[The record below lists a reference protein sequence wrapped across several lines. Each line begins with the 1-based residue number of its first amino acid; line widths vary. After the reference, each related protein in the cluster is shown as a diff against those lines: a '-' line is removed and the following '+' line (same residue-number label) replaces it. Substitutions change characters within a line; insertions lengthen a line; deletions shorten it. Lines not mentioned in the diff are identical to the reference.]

1 MFTSLVS
8 SQLHKQLLLNKRMKR
23 FFRYFQ
29 PYQKEAILGP
39 VFKLLEASFELLVP
53 LIIAFIVD
61 TIIPN
66 GNQGDLVAMLLLLVG
81 LACVGILVSLTAQ
94 YFSAK
99 AAVGVTKA
107 LTNDLY
113 QKVLSLPKSS
123 RDILSSSSLLTRLT
137 SDTLQIQTGINT
149 FLRLFLRA
157 PIVVFGSLM
166 MAFYISPSLSVYFL
180 GMIILLLIIVTG
192 ISIITSRMY
201 QSIRK
206 DVDSLVGQVG
216 ETVMG
221 WRVIR
226 AFGQKAREIKTFQ
239 GINQTYKKHQLQ
251 AGFWSSLL
259 SPLTFLVVNTT
270 LLILIWQGNGAVS
283 QNLLEQGMLVAL
295 INYLLQILVE
305 LVKMIMVVST
315 LNQTY
320 ISAQRIQEVFDQ
332 ESENVEADLPVVKSR
347 DKDLVFS
354 VHDLTFAYP
363 NSAEES
369 LSGIDFELRKG
380 QFMGIIG
387 GTGSGKSTLVD
398 LLQALYSLP
407 TSQLSVYI
415 DGKSPKNVKEWRQ
428 QIAVVPQQ
436 AQLFAGTVR
445 SNLSLGLASVSE
457 SDLWAALEIAQAK
470 SFIEDKG
477 GLDSPVEAFGKN
489 FSGGQRQRL
498 TIARAILQ
506 KAPILILDDATSA
519 LDYLTESRLLAS
531 IRRELPEQTLIMV
544 SQRTNSLRAADQI
557 LVLDQG
563 RQVGLG
569 RHEDLLRSS
578 AIYQEI
584 DQSQH
589 REEGS
594 HETI

>member
-1 MFTSLVS
+1 
-8 SQLHKQLLLNKRMKR
+8 MK
-23 FFRYFQ
+23 FLSRYFKD
-29 PYQKEAILGP
+29 YIKESILGP
-39 VFKLLEASFELLVP
+39 VFKLLEACFELLVP
-53 LIIAFIVD
+53 LIIAYIVD

-66 GNQGDLVAMLLLLVG
+66 GSQGNLVAMLFLLVG
-81 LACVGILVSLTAQ
+81 LACIGIIVSLIAQ
-94 YFSAK
+94 YYSAK
-99 AAVGVTKA
+99 AAVGVTKE

-157 PIVVFGSLM
+157 PIVVFGSLI
-166 MAFYISPSLSVYFL
+166 MAFYISPSLSAYFL
-180 GMIILLLIIVTG
+180 GMIILLIFIVTV
-192 ISIITSRMY
+192 ISVMTSRIY

-206 DVDSLVGQVG
+206 ELDGLVGQVR
-216 ETVMG
+216 ETVTG

-226 AFGQKAREIKTFQ
+226 AFGQREREIKAFQ
-239 GINQTYKKHQLQ
+239 GINQIYKKQQLQ

-259 SPLTFLVVNTT
+259 SPLTFLVVNGT
-270 LLILIWQGNGAVS
+270 LLILIWQGNIAIS
-283 QNLLEQGMLVAL
+283 HNLLEQGMLVAL

-332 ESENVEADLPVVKSR
+332 TSEEVESSLPIVVSE
-347 DKDLVFS
+347 DKEIIFS
-354 VHDLTFAYP
+354 VRHLSFSYP
-363 NSAEES
+363 KSAEES
-369 LSGIDFELRKG
+369 LSDIAFDLRKG

-398 LLQALYSLP
+398 LLQALYSVP
-407 TSQLSVYI
+407 TNQLSLFN
-415 DGKSPKNVKEWRQ
+415 DGKSPKNLKEWRQ

-436 AQLFAGTVR
+436 AQLFAGTIR
-445 SNLSLGLASVSE
+445 SNLSLGLEEISD
-457 SDLWAALEIAQAK
+457 SDLWSALEIAQAK

-519 LDYLTESRLLAS
+519 LDYLTESRLLVA
-531 IRRELPEQTLIMV
+531 IRQELPGQNLIMV
-544 SQRTNSLRAADQI
+544 SQRTNSLRTADQI
-557 LVLDQG
+557 LVLEQG

-584 DQSQH
+584 HQSQQQGG
-589 REEGS
+589 EDS
-594 HETI
+594 YETI

>member
-1 MFTSLVS
+1 
-8 SQLHKQLLLNKRMKR
+8 MK
-23 FFRYFQ
+23 FLSRYFKD
-29 PYQKEAILGP
+29 YIKESILGP
-39 VFKLLEASFELLVP
+39 VFKLLEACFELLVP
-53 LIIAFIVD
+53 LIIAYIVD

-66 GNQGDLVAMLLLLVG
+66 GSQGNLVAMLFLLVG
-81 LACVGILVSLTAQ
+81 IACIGIIVSLIAQ
-94 YFSAK
+94 YYSAK
-99 AAVGVTKA
+99 AAVGVTKE

-157 PIVVFGSLM
+157 PIVVFGSLI
-166 MAFYISPSLSVYFL
+166 MAFYISPSLSAYFL
-180 GMIILLLIIVTG
+180 GMIILLIFIVTV
-192 ISIITSRMY
+192 ISVMTSRIY
-201 QSIRK
+201 QSMRK
-206 DVDSLVGQVG
+206 ELDGLVGQVR
-216 ETVMG
+216 EIVTG

-226 AFGQKAREIKTFQ
+226 AFGQREREIKAFQ
-239 GINQTYKKHQLQ
+239 GINQIYKKQQLQ

-259 SPLTFLVVNTT
+259 SPLTFLVVNGT
-270 LLILIWQGNGAVS
+270 LLILIWQGNIAIS
-283 QNLLEQGMLVAL
+283 HNLLEQGMLVAL

-332 ESENVEADLPVVKSR
+332 TSEDVESSLPRVVSE
-347 DKDLVFS
+347 DKEIIFS
-354 VHDLTFAYP
+354 VRHLSFSYP
-363 NSAEES
+363 KSAEES
-369 LSGIDFELRKG
+369 LSDIAFDLRKG

-398 LLQALYSLP
+398 LLQALYSVP
-407 TSQLSVYI
+407 TNQLSLFI
-415 DGKSPKNVKEWRQ
+415 DGKSPKNLKEWRQ

-436 AQLFAGTVR
+436 AQLFAGTIR
-445 SNLSLGLASVSE
+445 SNLSLGLEEISD
-457 SDLWAALEIAQAK
+457 SDLWSALEIAQAK

-519 LDYLTESRLLAS
+519 LDYLTESRLLVA
-531 IRRELPEQTLIMV
+531 IRQELPGQNLIMV
-544 SQRTNSLRAADQI
+544 SQRTNSLRTADQI
-557 LVLDQG
+557 LVLEQG

-584 DQSQH
+584 HQSQQQG
-589 REEGS
+589 EEDS
-594 HETI
+594 YETS

>member
-1 MFTSLVS
+1 
-8 SQLHKQLLLNKRMKR
+8 MK
-23 FFRYFQ
+23 FLSRYFKD
-29 PYQKEAILGP
+29 YIKESILGP
-39 VFKLLEASFELLVP
+39 VFKLLEACFELLVP
-53 LIIAFIVD
+53 LIIAYIVD

-66 GNQGDLVAMLLLLVG
+66 GSQGNLVAMLFLLVG
-81 LACVGILVSLTAQ
+81 LACIGIIVSLIAQ
-94 YFSAK
+94 YYSAK
-99 AAVGVTKA
+99 AAVGVTKE

-157 PIVVFGSLM
+157 PIVVFGSLI
-166 MAFYISPSLSVYFL
+166 MAFYISPSLSAYFL
-180 GMIILLLIIVTG
+180 GMIILLIFIVTV
-192 ISIITSRMY
+192 ISVMTSRIY
-201 QSIRK
+201 QSMRK
-206 DVDSLVGQVG
+206 ELDGLVGQVR
-216 ETVMG
+216 ETVTG

-226 AFGQKAREIKTFQ
+226 AFGQREREIKAFQ
-239 GINQTYKKHQLQ
+239 GINQIYKKQQLQ

-259 SPLTFLVVNTT
+259 SPLTFLVVNST
-270 LLILIWQGNGAVS
+270 LLILIWQGNIAIS
-283 QNLLEQGMLVAL
+283 HNLLEQGMLVAL
-295 INYLLQILVE
+295 INYLLQILLE

-320 ISAQRIQEVFDQ
+320 ISAQRIQEVFEQ
-332 ESENVEADLPVVKSR
+332 ESEDVESSLPKVVSE
-347 DKDLVFS
+347 DKEIIFS
-354 VHDLTFAYP
+354 VRHLSFSYP
-363 NSAEES
+363 KSAEES
-369 LSGIDFELRKG
+369 LSDIAFDLRKG

-398 LLQALYSLP
+398 LLQALYSVP
-407 TSQLSVYI
+407 TNQLSLFI
-415 DGKSPKNVKEWRQ
+415 DGKSPKNLKEWRQ
-428 QIAVVPQQ
+428 QIAIVPQQ
-436 AQLFAGTVR
+436 AQLFAGTIR
-445 SNLSLGLASVSE
+445 SNLSLGLEEISD
-457 SDLWAALEIAQAK
+457 SDLWSALEIAQAK

-506 KAPILILDDATSA
+506 KAPILVLDDATSA
-519 LDYLTESRLLAS
+519 LDYLTESQLLAA

-544 SQRTNSLRAADQI
+544 SQRTNSLRTADLI

-584 DQSQH
+584 HQSQQQG
-589 REEGS
+589 EEDSYG
-594 HETI
+594 TI

>member
-1 MFTSLVS
+1 MKSL
-8 SQLHKQLLLNKRMKR
+8 
-23 FFRYFQ
+23 FRYFKS
-29 PYQKEAILGP
+29 YKKESILGP
-39 VFKLLEASFELLVP
+39 IFKLLEASFELLVP
-53 LIIAFIVD
+53 LIIAYIVD

-66 GNQGDLVAMLLLLVG
+66 GNRGDLVAMLLLLVG
-81 LACVGILVSLTAQ
+81 LALVGIIVSLTAQ

-99 AAVGVTKA
+99 AAVGVTKE

-123 RDILSSSSLLTRLT
+123 RDILSSSSLLNRLT

-157 PIVVFGSLM
+157 PIVVFGSLIM
-166 MAFYISPSLSVYFL
+166 SFYISPTLSVYFL
-180 GMIILLLIIVTG
+180 GMIVLLLVIVAG
-192 ISIITSRMY
+192 ISVMTSRIY
-201 QSIRK
+201 QTIRK
-206 DVDSLVGQVG
+206 ELDGLVGQVR
-216 ETVMG
+216 ETVTG

-226 AFGQKAREIKTFQ
+226 AFGQREREIKTFQ
-239 GINQTYKKHQLQ
+239 GINQRYKKQQLE

-259 SPLTFLVVNTT
+259 SPLTFLVVNGT
-270 LLILIWQGNGAVS
+270 LLILIWQGNIAIS
-283 QNLLEQGMLVAL
+283 HNLLEQGMLVAL

-320 ISAQRIQEVFDQ
+320 ISAQRIQEVFEQ
-332 ESENVEADLPVVKSR
+332 ESEDVQADLPVVNSR

-354 VHDLTFAYP
+354 IHDLTFAYP

-407 TSQLSVYI
+407 TNQLSIYI
-415 DGKSPKNVKEWRQ
+415 DGQSPKNLKEWRQ
-428 QIAVVPQQ
+428 QIAIVPQQ
-436 AQLFAGTVR
+436 AQLFAGTIR
-445 SNLSLGLASVSE
+445 SNLSLGLESVSDN
-457 SDLWAALEIAQAK
+457 DLWAALEIAQAK

-531 IRRELPEQTLIMV
+531 IRRELPEQTLILV
-544 SQRTNSLRAADQI
+544 SQRTNSLRVADQI

-594 HETI
+594 HEAI

>member
-1 MFTSLVS
+1 
-8 SQLHKQLLLNKRMKR
+8 MK
-23 FFRYFQ
+23 FLSRYFKD
-29 PYQKEAILGP
+29 YIKESILGP
-39 VFKLLEASFELLVP
+39 VFKLLEACFELLVP
-53 LIIAFIVD
+53 LIIAYIVD

-66 GNQGDLVAMLLLLVG
+66 GSQGNLVAMLFLLVG
-81 LACVGILVSLTAQ
+81 LACIGIIVSLIAQ
-94 YFSAK
+94 YYSAK
-99 AAVGVTKA
+99 AAVGVTKE

-157 PIVVFGSLM
+157 PIVVFGSLI
-166 MAFYISPSLSVYFL
+166 MAFYISPSLSAYFL
-180 GMIILLLIIVTG
+180 GMIILLIFIVTV
-192 ISIITSRMY
+192 ISVMTSRIY
-201 QSIRK
+201 QSMRK
-206 DVDSLVGQVG
+206 ELDGLVGQVR
-216 ETVMG
+216 ETVTG

-226 AFGQKAREIKTFQ
+226 AFGQREREIKAFQ
-239 GINQTYKKHQLQ
+239 GINQIYKKQQLQ

-259 SPLTFLVVNTT
+259 SPLTFLVVNGT
-270 LLILIWQGNGAVS
+270 LLILIWQGNIAIS
-283 QNLLEQGMLVAL
+283 HNLLEQGMLVAL

-320 ISAQRIQEVFDQ
+320 ISAQRIQEVLDQ
-332 ESENVEADLPVVKSR
+332 TSEDVESSLPKVVSE
-347 DKDLVFS
+347 DKEIIFS
-354 VHDLTFAYP
+354 VRHLSFSYP
-363 NSAEES
+363 KSAEES
-369 LSGIDFELRKG
+369 LSDIAFDLRKG

-398 LLQALYSLP
+398 LLQALYSVP
-407 TSQLSVYI
+407 TNQLSLFI
-415 DGKSPKNVKEWRQ
+415 DGKSPKNLKEWRQ
-428 QIAVVPQQ
+428 QIAIVPQQ
-436 AQLFAGTVR
+436 AQLFAGTIR
-445 SNLSLGLASVSE
+445 SNLSLGLEEISD
-457 SDLWAALEIAQAK
+457 SDLWSALEIAQAK

-506 KAPILILDDATSA
+506 KAPILVLDDATSA
-519 LDYLTESRLLAS
+519 LDYLTESRLLVA

-544 SQRTNSLRAADQI
+544 SQRTNSLRTADLI
-557 LVLDQG
+557 LVLEQG

-584 DQSQH
+584 HQSQQQG
-589 REEGS
+589 EEDS
-594 HETI
+594 YETI

>member
-1 MFTSLVS
+1 
-8 SQLHKQLLLNKRMKR
+8 MK
-23 FFRYFQ
+23 FLSRYFKD
-29 PYQKEAILGP
+29 YIKESILGP
-39 VFKLLEASFELLVP
+39 VFKLLEACFELLVP
-53 LIIAFIVD
+53 LIIAYIVD

-66 GNQGDLVAMLLLLVG
+66 GSQGNLVAMLFLLVG
-81 LACVGILVSLTAQ
+81 IACIGIIVSLIAQ
-94 YFSAK
+94 YYSAK
-99 AAVGVTKA
+99 AAVGVTKE

-157 PIVVFGSLM
+157 PIVVFGSLI
-166 MAFYISPSLSVYFL
+166 MAFYISPSLSAYFL
-180 GMIILLLIIVTG
+180 GMIILLIFIVTV
-192 ISIITSRMY
+192 ISVMTSRIY
-201 QSIRK
+201 QSMRK
-206 DVDSLVGQVG
+206 ELDGLVGQVR
-216 ETVMG
+216 ETVTG

-226 AFGQKAREIKTFQ
+226 AFGQREREIKAFQ
-239 GINQTYKKHQLQ
+239 GINQIYKKQQLQ

-259 SPLTFLVVNTT
+259 SPLTFLVVNGT
-270 LLILIWQGNGAVS
+270 LLILIWQGNIAIS
-283 QNLLEQGMLVAL
+283 HNLLEQGMLVAL

-332 ESENVEADLPVVKSR
+332 TSEDVESSLPKVVSE
-347 DKDLVFS
+347 DKEIIFS
-354 VHDLTFAYP
+354 VRHLSFSYP
-363 NSAEES
+363 KSAEES
-369 LSGIDFELRKG
+369 LSDIAFDLRKG

-398 LLQALYSLP
+398 LLQALYSVP
-407 TSQLSVYI
+407 TNQLSLFI
-415 DGKSPKNVKEWRQ
+415 DGKSPKNLKEWRQ

-436 AQLFAGTVR
+436 AQLFAGTIR
-445 SNLSLGLASVSE
+445 SNLSLGLEEISD
-457 SDLWAALEIAQAK
+457 SDLWSALEIAQAK

-498 TIARAILQ
+498 TIARAVLQ

-519 LDYLTESRLLAS
+519 LDYLTESRLLVA
-531 IRRELPEQTLIMV
+531 IRQELPGQNLIMV
-544 SQRTNSLRAADQI
+544 SQRTNSLRTADQI
-557 LVLDQG
+557 LVLEQG

-584 DQSQH
+584 HQSQQQG
-589 REEGS
+589 EEDS
-594 HETI
+594 YETI

>member
-1 MFTSLVS
+1 
-8 SQLHKQLLLNKRMKR
+8 MKS
-23 FFRYFQ
+23 FSRYFK
-29 PYQKEAILGP
+29 PYRREVILGP
-39 VFKLLEASFELLVP
+39 IFKLLEASFELIVP
-53 LIIAFIVD
+53 LIIASIVD

-66 GNQGDLVAMLLLLVG
+66 GSQGNLVAMLFLLVG
-81 LACVGILVSLTAQ
+81 LAFVGILVSLTAQ

-99 AAVGVTKA
+99 AAVGVTKE

-113 QKVLSLPKSS
+113 KKVLSLPKSS

-137 SDTLQIQTGINT
+137 SDALQIQTGINT

-157 PIVVFGSLM
+157 PIVVFGSLL
-166 MAFYISPSLSVYFL
+166 MAFYISPSLSAYFL
-180 GMIILLLIIVTG
+180 GMIILLLLIVTV
-192 ISIITSRMY
+192 ISNQTSRIY
-201 QSIRK
+201 QSMRK
-206 DVDSLVGQVG
+206 ELDSLVGQVR
-216 ETVMG
+216 ETVTG

-226 AFGQKAREIKTFQ
+226 AFGQRAREISAFQ
-239 GINQTYKKHQLQ
+239 GDNQIYKKQQLQ

-259 SPLTFLVVNTT
+259 SPLTFLVVNGT
-270 LLILIWQGNGAVS
+270 LLILIWQGNLAIS

-332 ESENVEADLPVVKSR
+332 ESEDVEADLPEVQFN
-347 DKDLVFS
+347 DKELVFS
-354 VHDLTFAYP
+354 VNNLSFAYP
-363 NSAEES
+363 RSAEQA
-369 LSGIDFELRKG
+369 LSNIDFELSKG

-407 TSQLSVYI
+407 PQQLSHSI
-415 DGKSPKNVKEWRQ
+415 DGKSPKNLKEWRQ
-428 QIAVVPQQ
+428 QIAIVPQV

-445 SNLSLGLASVSE
+445 SNLSLGLDTVADSN
-457 SDLWAALEIAQAK
+457 LWAALEIAQAK
-470 SFIEDKG
+470 SFVEEKG
-477 GLDSPVEAFGKN
+477 GLDSSVEAFGKN

-519 LDYLTESRLLAS
+519 LDYLTESRLLAA
-531 IRRELPEQTLIMV
+531 IRQEFPEQTLIMV
-544 SQRTNSLRAADQI
+544 SQRTNSLRRADQI

-563 RQVGLG
+563 HQVGLG

-578 AIYQEI
+578 AIYHEI

-589 REEGS
+589 REEDS
-594 HETI
+594 RESN

>member
-1 MFTSLVS
+1 
-8 SQLHKQLLLNKRMKR
+8 MK
-23 FFRYFQ
+23 FLSRYFKD
-29 PYQKEAILGP
+29 YIKESILGP
-39 VFKLLEASFELLVP
+39 VFKLLEACFELLVP
-53 LIIAFIVD
+53 LIIAYIVD

-66 GNQGDLVAMLLLLVG
+66 GSQGNLVAMLFLLVG
-81 LACVGILVSLTAQ
+81 LACIGIIVSLIAQ
-94 YFSAK
+94 YYSAK
-99 AAVGVTKA
+99 AAVGVTKE

-157 PIVVFGSLM
+157 PIVVFGSLI
-166 MAFYISPSLSVYFL
+166 MAFYISPSLSAYFL
-180 GMIILLLIIVTG
+180 GMIILLIFIVTV
-192 ISIITSRMY
+192 ISVMTSRIY

-206 DVDSLVGQVG
+206 ELDGLVGQVR
-216 ETVMG
+216 ETVTG

-226 AFGQKAREIKTFQ
+226 AFGQREREIKAFH
-239 GINQTYKKHQLQ
+239 GINQIYKKQQLQ

-259 SPLTFLVVNTT
+259 SPLTFLVVNGT
-270 LLILIWQGNGAVS
+270 LLILIWQGNIAIS

-332 ESENVEADLPVVKSR
+332 TSEDVESSLPIVVSE
-347 DKDLVFS
+347 DKEIIFS
-354 VHDLTFAYP
+354 VRHLSFSYP
-363 NSAEES
+363 KSAEES
-369 LSGIDFELRKG
+369 LSDIAFDLRKG

-398 LLQALYSLP
+398 LLQALYSVP
-407 TSQLSVYI
+407 TNQLSLFN
-415 DGKSPKNVKEWRQ
+415 DGKSPKNLKEWRQ
-428 QIAVVPQQ
+428 QIAIVPQQ
-436 AQLFAGTVR
+436 AQLFAGTIR
-445 SNLSLGLASVSE
+445 SNLSLGLEEISD
-457 SDLWAALEIAQAK
+457 SDLWSALEIAQAK

-519 LDYLTESRLLAS
+519 LDYLTESRLLVA
-531 IRRELPEQTLIMV
+531 IRQELPGQNLIMV
-544 SQRTNSLRAADQI
+544 SQRTNSLRTADQI
-557 LVLDQG
+557 LVLEQG

-584 DQSQH
+584 HQSQQQG
-589 REEGS
+589 EEDS
-594 HETI
+594 YETI

>member
-1 MFTSLVS
+1 
-8 SQLHKQLLLNKRMKR
+8 MK
-23 FFRYFQ
+23 FLSRYFKD
-29 PYQKEAILGP
+29 YIKESILGP
-39 VFKLLEASFELLVP
+39 VFKLLEACFELLVP
-53 LIIAFIVD
+53 LIIAYIVD

-66 GNQGDLVAMLLLLVG
+66 GSQGNLVAMLFLLVG
-81 LACVGILVSLTAQ
+81 LACIGIIVSLIAQ
-94 YFSAK
+94 YYSAK
-99 AAVGVTKA
+99 AAVGVTKE

-157 PIVVFGSLM
+157 PIVVFGSLI
-166 MAFYISPSLSVYFL
+166 MAFYISPSLSAYFL
-180 GMIILLLIIVTG
+180 GMIILLIFIVTV
-192 ISIITSRMY
+192 ISVMTSRIY
-201 QSIRK
+201 QSMRK
-206 DVDSLVGQVG
+206 ELDGLVGQVR
-216 ETVMG
+216 ETVTG

-226 AFGQKAREIKTFQ
+226 AFGQREREIKAFH
-239 GINQTYKKHQLQ
+239 GINQIYKKQQLQ

-259 SPLTFLVVNTT
+259 SPLTFLVVNGT
-270 LLILIWQGNGAVS
+270 LLILIWQGNIAIS
-283 QNLLEQGMLVAL
+283 HNLLEQGMLVAL

-332 ESENVEADLPVVKSR
+332 TSEDIESSLPK
-347 DKDLVFS
+347 VFS
-354 VHDLTFAYP
+354 EDKEIIFSVRHLSFSYP
-363 NSAEES
+363 KSAEES
-369 LSGIDFELRKG
+369 LSDIAFDLRKG

-398 LLQALYSLP
+398 LLQALYSVP
-407 TSQLSVYI
+407 TNQLSLFI
-415 DGKSPKNVKEWRQ
+415 DGKSPKNLKEWRQ

-436 AQLFAGTVR
+436 AQLFAGTIR
-445 SNLSLGLASVSE
+445 SNLSLGLEEISD
-457 SDLWAALEIAQAK
+457 SDLWSALEIAQAK

-519 LDYLTESRLLAS
+519 LDYLTESRLLVA
-531 IRRELPEQTLIMV
+531 IRQELPGQNLIMV
-544 SQRTNSLRAADQI
+544 SQRTNSLRTADQI
-557 LVLDQG
+557 LVLEQG

-569 RHEDLLRSS
+569 RHEVLLRSS

-584 DQSQH
+584 HQSQQQG
-589 REEGS
+589 EEDS
-594 HETI
+594 YETI

>member
-1 MFTSLVS
+1 
-8 SQLHKQLLLNKRMKR
+8 MK
-23 FFRYFQ
+23 FLSRYFKD
-29 PYQKEAILGP
+29 YIKESILGP
-39 VFKLLEASFELLVP
+39 VFKLLEACFELLVP
-53 LIIAFIVD
+53 LIIAYIVD

-66 GNQGDLVAMLLLLVG
+66 GSQGNLVAMLFLLVSI
-81 LACVGILVSLTAQ
+81 ACIGIIVSLIAQ
-94 YFSAK
+94 YYSAK
-99 AAVGVTKA
+99 AAVGVTKE

-157 PIVVFGSLM
+157 PIVVFGSLI
-166 MAFYISPSLSVYFL
+166 MAFYISSSLSAYFL
-180 GMIILLLIIVTG
+180 GMIILLIFIVTV
-192 ISIITSRMY
+192 ISVMTSRIY
-201 QSIRK
+201 QSMRK
-206 DVDSLVGQVG
+206 ELDGLVGQVR
-216 ETVMG
+216 ETVTG

-226 AFGQKAREIKTFQ
+226 AFGQREREIKAFQ
-239 GINQTYKKHQLQ
+239 GINQIYKKQQLQ

-259 SPLTFLVVNTT
+259 SPLTFLVVNGT
-270 LLILIWQGNGAVS
+270 LLILIWQGNIAIS
-283 QNLLEQGMLVAL
+283 HNLLEQGMLVAL

-332 ESENVEADLPVVKSR
+332 TSEDVESSLPKVVSE
-347 DKDLVFS
+347 DKEIIFS
-354 VHDLTFAYP
+354 VRHLSFSYP
-363 NSAEES
+363 KSAEES
-369 LSGIDFELRKG
+369 LSDITFDLRKG

-398 LLQALYSLP
+398 LLQALYSVP
-407 TSQLSVYI
+407 INQLSLFI
-415 DGKSPKNVKEWRQ
+415 DGKSPKNLKEWRQ
-428 QIAVVPQQ
+428 QIAIVPQQ
-436 AQLFAGTVR
+436 AQLFAGTIR
-445 SNLSLGLASVSE
+445 SNLSLGLEEISD
-457 SDLWAALEIAQAK
+457 SDLWSALEIAQAK

-519 LDYLTESRLLAS
+519 LDYLTESRLLAA
-531 IRRELPEQTLIMV
+531 IRQELPGQNLIMV
-544 SQRTNSLRAADQI
+544 SQRTNSLRTADQI
-557 LVLDQG
+557 LVLEQG

-584 DQSQH
+584 HQSQQQG
-589 REEGS
+589 EEDS
-594 HETI
+594 YETI

>member
-1 MFTSLVS
+1 
-8 SQLHKQLLLNKRMKR
+8 MK
-23 FFRYFQ
+23 FLSRYFKD
-29 PYQKEAILGP
+29 YIKESILGP
-39 VFKLLEASFELLVP
+39 VFKLLEACFELLVP
-53 LIIAFIVD
+53 LIIAYIVD

-66 GNQGDLVAMLLLLVG
+66 GSQGNLVAMLFLLVG
-81 LACVGILVSLTAQ
+81 LACIGIIVSLIAQ
-94 YFSAK
+94 YYSAK
-99 AAVGVTKA
+99 AAVGVTKE

-157 PIVVFGSLM
+157 PIVVFGSLI
-166 MAFYISPSLSVYFL
+166 MAFYINPSLSAYFL
-180 GMIILLLIIVTG
+180 GMIILLIFIVTV
-192 ISIITSRMY
+192 ISVMTSRIY
-201 QSIRK
+201 QSMRK
-206 DVDSLVGQVG
+206 ELDGLVGQVR
-216 ETVMG
+216 ETVTG

-226 AFGQKAREIKTFQ
+226 AFGQREREIKTFQ
-239 GINQTYKKHQLQ
+239 GINQRYKKQQLE

-259 SPLTFLVVNTT
+259 SPLTFLVVNGT
-270 LLILIWQGNGAVS
+270 LLILIWQGNIAIS
-283 QNLLEQGMLVAL
+283 HNLLEQGMLVAL

-320 ISAQRIQEVFDQ
+320 ISAQRIQEVFEQ
-332 ESENVEADLPVVKSR
+332 ESEDVQADLPVVNSR

-354 VHDLTFAYP
+354 IHDLTFAYP

-407 TSQLSVYI
+407 TNQLSIYI
-415 DGKSPKNVKEWRQ
+415 DGQSPKNLKEWRQ
-428 QIAVVPQQ
+428 QIAIVPQQ
-436 AQLFAGTVR
+436 AQLFAGTIR
-445 SNLSLGLASVSE
+445 SNLSLGLESVSDN
-457 SDLWAALEIAQAK
+457 DLWAALEIAQAK

-498 TIARAILQ
+498 TIARAVLQ

-519 LDYLTESRLLAS
+519 LDYLTESRLLVA
-531 IRRELPEQTLIMV
+531 IRQELPGQNLIMV
-544 SQRTNSLRAADQI
+544 SQRTNSLRTADQI
-557 LVLDQG
+557 LVLEQG

-569 RHEDLLRSS
+569 CHEDLLRSS
-578 AIYQEI
+578 TIYQEI
-584 DQSQH
+584 HQSQQQG
-589 REEGS
+589 EEDS
-594 HETI
+594 YETI

>member
-1 MFTSLVS
+1 
-8 SQLHKQLLLNKRMKR
+8 MK
-23 FFRYFQ
+23 FLSRYFKD
-29 PYQKEAILGP
+29 YIKESILGP
-39 VFKLLEASFELLVP
+39 VFKLLEACFELLVP
-53 LIIAFIVD
+53 LIIAYIVD

-66 GNQGDLVAMLLLLVG
+66 GSQGNLVAMLFLLVG
-81 LACVGILVSLTAQ
+81 LACIGIIVSLIAQ
-94 YFSAK
+94 YYSAK
-99 AAVGVTKA
+99 AAVGVTKE

-157 PIVVFGSLM
+157 PIVVFGSLI
-166 MAFYISPSLSVYFL
+166 MAFYISPSLSAYFL
-180 GMIILLLIIVTG
+180 GMIILLIFIVTV
-192 ISIITSRMY
+192 ISVMTSRIY
-201 QSIRK
+201 QSMRK
-206 DVDSLVGQVG
+206 ELDGLVGQVR
-216 ETVMG
+216 ETVTG

-226 AFGQKAREIKTFQ
+226 AFGQREREIKAFQ
-239 GINQTYKKHQLQ
+239 GINQIYKKQQLQ

-259 SPLTFLVVNTT
+259 SPLTFLVVNST
-270 LLILIWQGNGAVS
+270 LLILIWQGNIAIS
-283 QNLLEQGMLVAL
+283 HNLLEQGMLVAL

-320 ISAQRIQEVFDQ
+320 ISAQRIQEVFEQTSEDV
-332 ESENVEADLPVVKSR
+332 ESSLPKVVSE
-347 DKDLVFS
+347 DKEIIFS
-354 VHDLTFAYP
+354 VRHLSFSYP
-363 NSAEES
+363 KSAEES
-369 LSGIDFELRKG
+369 LSDIAFDLRKG

-398 LLQALYSLP
+398 LLQALYSVP
-407 TSQLSVYI
+407 TNQLSLFI
-415 DGKSPKNVKEWRQ
+415 DGKSPKNLKEWRQ
-428 QIAVVPQQ
+428 QIAIVPQQ
-436 AQLFAGTVR
+436 AQLFAGTIR
-445 SNLSLGLASVSE
+445 SNLSLGLEEISD
-457 SDLWAALEIAQAK
+457 SDLWSALEIAQAK

-506 KAPILILDDATSA
+506 KAPILVLDDATSA
-519 LDYLTESRLLAS
+519 LDYLTESRLLVA

-544 SQRTNSLRAADQI
+544 SQRTNSLRTADLI
-557 LVLDQG
+557 LVLEQG

-584 DQSQH
+584 HQSQQQG
-589 REEGS
+589 EEDS
-594 HETI
+594 YETI

>member
-1 MFTSLVS
+1 
-8 SQLHKQLLLNKRMKR
+8 MK
-23 FFRYFQ
+23 FLSRYFKD
-29 PYQKEAILGP
+29 YIKESILGP
-39 VFKLLEASFELLVP
+39 VFKLLEACFELLVP
-53 LIIAFIVD
+53 LIIAYIVD

-66 GNQGDLVAMLLLLVG
+66 GSQGNLVAMLFLLVG
-81 LACVGILVSLTAQ
+81 IACIGIIVSLIAQ
-94 YFSAK
+94 YYSAK
-99 AAVGVTKA
+99 AAVGVTKE

-157 PIVVFGSLM
+157 PIVVFGSLI
-166 MAFYISPSLSVYFL
+166 MAFYISPSLSAYFL
-180 GMIILLLIIVTG
+180 GMIILLIFIVTV
-192 ISIITSRMY
+192 ISVMTSRIY
-201 QSIRK
+201 QSMRK
-206 DVDSLVGQVG
+206 ELDGLVGQVR
-216 ETVMG
+216 ETVTG

-226 AFGQKAREIKTFQ
+226 AFGQREREIKAFQ
-239 GINQTYKKHQLQ
+239 GINQIYKKQQLQ

-259 SPLTFLVVNTT
+259 SPLTFLVVNGT
-270 LLILIWQGNGAVS
+270 LLILIWQGNIAIS
-283 QNLLEQGMLVAL
+283 HNLLEQGMLVAL

-332 ESENVEADLPVVKSR
+332 TSEEVESSLPIVVSE
-347 DKDLVFS
+347 DKEIIFS
-354 VHDLTFAYP
+354 VRHLSFSYP
-363 NSAEES
+363 KSAEES
-369 LSGIDFELRKG
+369 LSDITFDLRKG

-398 LLQALYSLP
+398 LLQALYSVP
-407 TSQLSVYI
+407 TNQLSLFI
-415 DGKSPKNVKEWRQ
+415 DGKSPKNLKEWRQ
-428 QIAVVPQQ
+428 QIAIVPQQ
-436 AQLFAGTVR
+436 TQLFAGTIR
-445 SNLSLGLASVSE
+445 SNLSLGLEEISD
-457 SDLWAALEIAQAK
+457 SDLWSALEIAQAK

-519 LDYLTESRLLAS
+519 LDYLTESRLLVA
-531 IRRELPEQTLIMV
+531 IRQELPGQNLIMV
-544 SQRTNSLRAADQI
+544 SQRTNSLRTADQI
-557 LVLDQG
+557 LVLEQG

-584 DQSQH
+584 HQSQQQG
-589 REEGS
+589 EEDS
-594 HETI
+594 YETI

>member
-1 MFTSLVS
+1 
-8 SQLHKQLLLNKRMKR
+8 MK
-23 FFRYFQ
+23 FLSRYFKD
-29 PYQKEAILGP
+29 YIKESILGP
-39 VFKLLEASFELLVP
+39 VFKLLEACFELLVP
-53 LIIAFIVD
+53 LIIAYIVD

-66 GNQGDLVAMLLLLVG
+66 GSQGNLVAMLFLLVG
-81 LACVGILVSLTAQ
+81 IACIGIIVSLIAQ
-94 YFSAK
+94 YYSAK
-99 AAVGVTKA
+99 AAVGVTKE

-123 RDILSSSSLLTRLT
+123 RDILSSPSLLTRLT

-157 PIVVFGSLM
+157 PIVVFGSLI
-166 MAFYISPSLSVYFL
+166 MAFYISPSLSAYFL
-180 GMIILLLIIVTG
+180 GMIILLIFIVTV
-192 ISIITSRMY
+192 ISVMTSRIY
-201 QSIRK
+201 QSMRK
-206 DVDSLVGQVG
+206 ELDGLVGQVR
-216 ETVMG
+216 ETVTG

-226 AFGQKAREIKTFQ
+226 AFGQREREIKAFQ
-239 GINQTYKKHQLQ
+239 GINQIYKKQQLQ

-259 SPLTFLVVNTT
+259 SPLTFLVVNGT
-270 LLILIWQGNGAVS
+270 LLILIWQGNIAIS
-283 QNLLEQGMLVAL
+283 HNLLEQGMLVAL

-332 ESENVEADLPVVKSR
+332 TSEDVESSLPIVVSE
-347 DKDLVFS
+347 DKEIIFS
-354 VHDLTFAYP
+354 VRHLSFSYP
-363 NSAEES
+363 KSAEES
-369 LSGIDFELRKG
+369 LSDITFDLRKG

-398 LLQALYSLP
+398 LLQALYSVP
-407 TSQLSVYI
+407 TNQLSLFI
-415 DGKSPKNVKEWRQ
+415 DGKSPKNLKEWRQ
-428 QIAVVPQQ
+428 RIAVVPQQ
-436 AQLFAGTVR
+436 AQLFAGTIR
-445 SNLSLGLASVSE
+445 SNLSLGLEEISD
-457 SDLWAALEIAQAK
+457 SDLWSALEIAQAK

-519 LDYLTESRLLAS
+519 LDYLTESRLLVA
-531 IRRELPEQTLIMV
+531 IRQELPGQNLIMV
-544 SQRTNSLRAADQI
+544 SQRTNSLRTADQI
-557 LVLDQG
+557 LVLEQG

-584 DQSQH
+584 HQSQQQG
-589 REEGS
+589 EEDS
-594 HETI
+594 YETS

>member
-1 MFTSLVS
+1 
-8 SQLHKQLLLNKRMKR
+8 MK
-23 FFRYFQ
+23 FLSRYFKD
-29 PYQKEAILGP
+29 YIKESILGP
-39 VFKLLEASFELLVP
+39 VFKLLEACFELLVP
-53 LIIAFIVD
+53 LIIAYIVD

-66 GNQGDLVAMLLLLVG
+66 GSQGNLVAMLFLLVG
-81 LACVGILVSLTAQ
+81 LACIGIIVSLIAQ
-94 YFSAK
+94 YYSAK
-99 AAVGVTKA
+99 AAVGVTKE

-157 PIVVFGSLM
+157 PIVVFGSLI
-166 MAFYISPSLSVYFL
+166 MAFYISPSLSAYFL
-180 GMIILLLIIVTG
+180 GMIILLIFIVTV
-192 ISIITSRMY
+192 ISVMTSRIY

-206 DVDSLVGQVG
+206 ELDGLVGQVR
-216 ETVMG
+216 ETVTG

-226 AFGQKAREIKTFQ
+226 AFGQREREIKAFQ
-239 GINQTYKKHQLQ
+239 SINQIYKKQQLQ

-259 SPLTFLVVNTT
+259 SPLTFLVVNGT
-270 LLILIWQGNGAVS
+270 LLILIWRGNIAIS
-283 QNLLEQGMLVAL
+283 HNLLEQGMLVAL

-332 ESENVEADLPVVKSR
+332 TSEDVESSLPKVVSE
-347 DKDLVFS
+347 DKEIIFS
-354 VHDLTFAYP
+354 VRHLSFSYP
-363 NSAEES
+363 KSAEES
-369 LSGIDFELRKG
+369 LSDITFDLRKG

-398 LLQALYSLP
+398 LLQALYSVP
-407 TSQLSVYI
+407 TSQLSLFI
-415 DGKSPKNVKEWRQ
+415 DGKSPKNLKEWRQ
-428 QIAVVPQQ
+428 RIAIVPQQ
-436 AQLFAGTVR
+436 AQLFAGTIR
-445 SNLSLGLASVSE
+445 SNLSLGLEEISD
-457 SDLWAALEIAQAK
+457 SDLWSALEIAQAK

-519 LDYLTESRLLAS
+519 LDYLTESRLLVA
-531 IRRELPEQTLIMV
+531 IRQELPGQNLITV
-544 SQRTNSLRAADQI
+544 SQRTNSLRTADQI
-557 LVLDQG
+557 LVLEQG

-584 DQSQH
+584 HQSQQQG
-589 REEGS
+589 EEDS
-594 HETI
+594 YETI

>member
-1 MFTSLVS
+1 MKSL
-8 SQLHKQLLLNKRMKR
+8 
-23 FFRYFQ
+23 FRYFKS
-29 PYQKEAILGP
+29 YKKESILGP
-39 VFKLLEASFELLVP
+39 IFKLLEASFELLVP
-53 LIIAFIVD
+53 LIIAYIVD

-66 GNQGDLVAMLLLLVG
+66 SNRGDLVAMLLLLVG
-81 LACVGILVSLTAQ
+81 LALVGIIVSLTAQ

-99 AAVGVTKA
+99 AAVGVTKE

-123 RDILSSSSLLTRLT
+123 RDILSSSSLLNRLT

-157 PIVVFGSLM
+157 PIVVFGSLIM
-166 MAFYISPSLSVYFL
+166 SFYISPTLSVYFL
-180 GMIILLLIIVTG
+180 GMIVLLLVIVAG
-192 ISIITSRMY
+192 ISVMTSRIY
-201 QSIRK
+201 QTIRK
-206 DVDSLVGQVG
+206 ELDGLVGQVR
-216 ETVMG
+216 ETVTG

-226 AFGQKAREIKTFQ
+226 AFGQREREIKTFQ
-239 GINQTYKKHQLQ
+239 GINQRYKKQQLE

-259 SPLTFLVVNTT
+259 SPLTFLVVNGT
-270 LLILIWQGNGAVS
+270 LLILIWQGNIAIS
-283 QNLLEQGMLVAL
+283 HNLLEQGMLVAL

-320 ISAQRIQEVFDQ
+320 ISAQRIQEVFEQ
-332 ESENVEADLPVVKSR
+332 ESEDVQADLPVVNSR

-354 VHDLTFAYP
+354 IHDLTFAYP

-407 TSQLSVYI
+407 TNQLSIYI
-415 DGKSPKNVKEWRQ
+415 DGQSPKNLNEWRQ
-428 QIAVVPQQ
+428 QIAIVPQQ
-436 AQLFAGTVR
+436 AQLFAGTIR
-445 SNLSLGLASVSE
+445 SNLSLGLESVSDN
-457 SDLWAALEIAQAK
+457 DLWAALEIAQAK

-531 IRRELPEQTLIMV
+531 IRRELPEQTLILV
-544 SQRTNSLRAADQI
+544 SQRTNSLRVADQI

-594 HETI
+594 HEAI

>member
-1 MFTSLVS
+1 
-8 SQLHKQLLLNKRMKR
+8 MK
-23 FFRYFQ
+23 FLSRYFKD
-29 PYQKEAILGP
+29 YIKESILGP
-39 VFKLLEASFELLVP
+39 VFKLLEACFELLVP
-53 LIIAFIVD
+53 LIIAYIVD

-66 GNQGDLVAMLLLLVG
+66 GSQGNLVAMLFLLVG
-81 LACVGILVSLTAQ
+81 IACIGIIVSLIAQ
-94 YFSAK
+94 YYSAK
-99 AAVGVTKA
+99 AAVGVTKE

-157 PIVVFGSLM
+157 PIVVFGSLI
-166 MAFYISPSLSVYFL
+166 MAFYISPSLSAYFL
-180 GMIILLLIIVTG
+180 GMIILLIFIVTV
-192 ISIITSRMY
+192 ISVMTSRIY
-201 QSIRK
+201 QSMRK
-206 DVDSLVGQVG
+206 ELDGLVGQVR
-216 ETVMG
+216 ETVTG

-226 AFGQKAREIKTFQ
+226 AFGQREREIEAFQ
-239 GINQTYKKHQLQ
+239 GINQIYKKQQLQ

-259 SPLTFLVVNTT
+259 SPLTFLVVNGT
-270 LLILIWQGNGAVS
+270 LLILIWQGNIAIS
-283 QNLLEQGMLVAL
+283 HNLLEQGMLVAL

-332 ESENVEADLPVVKSR
+332 TSEDVESSLPKVVSE
-347 DKDLVFS
+347 DKEIIFS
-354 VHDLTFAYP
+354 VRHLSFSYP
-363 NSAEES
+363 KSAEES
-369 LSGIDFELRKG
+369 LSDIAFDLRKR

-398 LLQALYSLP
+398 LLQALYSVP
-407 TSQLSVYI
+407 TNQLSLFI
-415 DGKSPKNVKEWRQ
+415 DGKSPKNLKEWRQ
-428 QIAVVPQQ
+428 RIAIVPQQ
-436 AQLFAGTVR
+436 AQLFAGTIR
-445 SNLSLGLASVSE
+445 SNLSLGLEEISD
-457 SDLWAALEIAQAK
+457 SDLWSALEIAQAK

-519 LDYLTESRLLAS
+519 LDYLTESRLLAA
-531 IRRELPEQTLIMV
+531 IRQELPGQNLIMV
-544 SQRTNSLRAADQI
+544 SQRTNSLRTADQI
-557 LVLDQG
+557 LVLEQG

-584 DQSQH
+584 HQSQQQG
-589 REEGS
+589 EEDS
-594 HETI
+594 YETI

>member
-1 MFTSLVS
+1 
-8 SQLHKQLLLNKRMKR
+8 MKS
-23 FFRYFQ
+23 FKRYFK
-29 PYQKEAILGP
+29 PYRKEAILGP
-39 VFKLLEASFELLVP
+39 IFKLLEASFELTVP
-53 LIIAFIVD
+53 LIIASIVD

-66 GNQGDLVAMLLLLVG
+66 GSQGNLVAMLFLLVG
-81 LACVGILVSLTAQ
+81 LAFVGILVSLTAQ

-99 AAVGVTKA
+99 AAVGVTKE

-113 QKVLSLPKSS
+113 QKVLTLPKSS

-137 SDTLQIQTGINT
+137 SDALQIQTGINT

-157 PIVVFGSLM
+157 PIVVFGSLIM
-166 MAFYISPSLSVYFL
+166 SFYISPTLSVYFL
-180 GMIILLLIIVTG
+180 GMIVLLLVIVAG
-192 ISIITSRMY
+192 ISVMTSRIY
-201 QSIRK
+201 QTIRK
-206 DVDSLVGQVG
+206 ELDGLVGQVR
-216 ETVMG
+216 ETVTG

-226 AFGQKAREIKTFQ
+226 AFGQREREIKTFQ
-239 GINQTYKKHQLQ
+239 GINQRYKKQQLE

-259 SPLTFLVVNTT
+259 SPLTFLVVNGT
-270 LLILIWQGNGAVS
+270 LLILIWQGNIAIS
-283 QNLLEQGMLVAL
+283 HNLLEQGMLVAL

-320 ISAQRIQEVFDQ
+320 ISAQRIQEVFEQ
-332 ESENVEADLPVVKSR
+332 ESEDVQADLPVVNSR

-354 VHDLTFAYP
+354 IHDLTFAYP

-407 TSQLSVYI
+407 TNQLSIYI
-415 DGKSPKNVKEWRQ
+415 DGQSPKNLNEWRQ
-428 QIAVVPQQ
+428 QIAIVPQQ
-436 AQLFAGTVR
+436 AQLFAGTIR
-445 SNLSLGLASVSE
+445 SNLSLGLESVSDN
-457 SDLWAALEIAQAK
+457 DLWAALEIAQAK

-531 IRRELPEQTLIMV
+531 IRRELPEQTLILV
-544 SQRTNSLRAADQI
+544 SQRTNSLRVADQI

-594 HETI
+594 HEAI

>member
-1 MFTSLVS
+1 
-8 SQLHKQLLLNKRMKR
+8 MKL
-23 FFRYFQ
+23 FFQYFK
-29 PYQKEAILGP
+29 PYKNESILGP

-53 LIIAFIVD
+53 LIIAYIVD
-61 TIIPN
+61 TVIPN
-66 GNQGDLVAMLLLLVG
+66 GNRGDLVAMLLLLVG
-81 LACVGILVSLTAQ
+81 LACIGIIVSITAQ

-123 RDILSSSSLLTRLT
+123 RDILSSASLLTRLT
-137 SDTLQIQTGINT
+137 SDTLQVQTGINT

-157 PIVVFGSLM
+157 PIVVFGSLI
-166 MAFYISPSLSVYFL
+166 MAFYISPSLSIYFL
-180 GMIILLLIIVTG
+180 GMILLLLVIVTG
-192 ISIITSRMY
+192 ISVLTSRIY

-206 DVDSLVGQVG
+206 ELDCLVGQVR
-216 ETVMG
+216 ETITG

-226 AFGQKAREIKTFQ
+226 AFGQREREIKTFQ
-239 GINQTYKKHQLQ
+239 GINQRYKKQQLQ

-259 SPLTFLVVNTT
+259 SPLTFLVVNGT
-270 LLILIWQGNGAVS
+270 LILLIWQGDSAISDNR
-283 QNLLEQGMLVAL
+283 LEQGMLVAL

-305 LVKMIMVVST
+305 LVKLIMVVTT

-320 ISAQRIQEVFDQ
+320 ISAQRIQEVFEQ
-332 ESENVEADLPVVKSR
+332 KSEDVDANLPVVYSR
-347 DKDLVFS
+347 DKELIFS
-354 VHDLTFAYP
+354 VNHLSFSYP
-363 NSAEES
+363 KSAEES
-369 LSGIDFELRKG
+369 LIDIDFELCKR
-380 QFMGIIG
+380 QFMGLIG

-398 LLQALYSLP
+398 LLQALYSIP
-407 TSQLSVYI
+407 TSQLSFFI
-415 DGKSPKNVKEWRQ
+415 EGKSPRNLKEWRQ
-428 QIAVVPQQ
+428 QLAIVPQQ

-445 SNLSLGLASVSE
+445 SNLSLGLESVLDSE
-457 SDLWAALEIAQAK
+457 LWAALEIAQAK

-506 KAPILILDDATSA
+506 KAPILVLDDATSA
-519 LDYLTESRLLAS
+519 LDYLTESRLLSA
-531 IRRELPEQTLIMV
+531 IRRAFPEQTLIMV
-544 SQRTNSLRAADQI
+544 SQRTNSLRTADQI

-589 REEGS
+589 REEDS

>member
-1 MFTSLVS
+1 
-8 SQLHKQLLLNKRMKR
+8 MK
-23 FFRYFQ
+23 FLSRYFKD
-29 PYQKEAILGP
+29 YIKESILGP
-39 VFKLLEASFELLVP
+39 VFKLLEACFELLVP
-53 LIIAFIVD
+53 LIIAYIVD

-66 GNQGDLVAMLLLLVG
+66 GSQGNLVAMLFLLVG
-81 LACVGILVSLTAQ
+81 IACIGIIVSLIAQ
-94 YFSAK
+94 YYSAK
-99 AAVGVTKA
+99 AAVGVTKE

-157 PIVVFGSLM
+157 PIVVFGSLI
-166 MAFYISPSLSVYFL
+166 MAFYISPSLSAYFL
-180 GMIILLLIIVTG
+180 GMIILLIFIVTV
-192 ISIITSRMY
+192 ISVMTSRIY

-206 DVDSLVGQVG
+206 ELDGLVGQVR
-216 ETVMG
+216 ETVTG

-226 AFGQKAREIKTFQ
+226 AFGQREREIKAFQ
-239 GINQTYKKHQLQ
+239 GINQIYKKQQLQ

-259 SPLTFLVVNTT
+259 SPLTFLVVNGT
-270 LLILIWQGNGAVS
+270 LLILIWQGNIAIS
-283 QNLLEQGMLVAL
+283 HNLLEQGMLVAL

-332 ESENVEADLPVVKSR
+332 TSEDVESSLPIVVSE
-347 DKDLVFS
+347 DKEIIFS
-354 VHDLTFAYP
+354 VRHLSFSYP
-363 NSAEES
+363 KSAEES
-369 LSGIDFELRKG
+369 LSDIAFDLRKG

-398 LLQALYSLP
+398 LLQALYSVP
-407 TSQLSVYI
+407 TSQLPLFI
-415 DGKSPKNVKEWRQ
+415 DGKSPKNLKEWRQ
-428 QIAVVPQQ
+428 QIAIVPQQ
-436 AQLFAGTVR
+436 AQLFAGTIR
-445 SNLSLGLASVSE
+445 SNLSLGLEEISD
-457 SDLWAALEIAQAK
+457 SDLWSALEIAQAK

-519 LDYLTESRLLAS
+519 LDYLTESRLLVA
-531 IRRELPEQTLIMV
+531 IRQELPGQNLIMV
-544 SQRTNSLRAADQI
+544 SQRTNSLRTADQI
-557 LVLDQG
+557 LVLEQG

-584 DQSQH
+584 HQSQQQG
-589 REEGS
+589 EEDS
-594 HETI
+594 YETS

>member
-1 MFTSLVS
+1 
-8 SQLHKQLLLNKRMKR
+8 MK
-23 FFRYFQ
+23 FLSRYFKD
-29 PYQKEAILGP
+29 YIKESILGP
-39 VFKLLEASFELLVP
+39 IFKLLEACFELLVP
-53 LIIAFIVD
+53 LIIAYIVD

-66 GNQGDLVAMLLLLVG
+66 GSQGNLVAMLFLLVG
-81 LACVGILVSLTAQ
+81 LACIGIIVSLIAQ
-94 YFSAK
+94 YYSAK
-99 AAVGVTKA
+99 AAVGVTKE

-113 QKVLSLPKSS
+113 QKVLSLPRSS

-157 PIVVFGSLM
+157 PIVVFGSLI
-166 MAFYISPSLSVYFL
+166 MAFYISPSLSAYFL
-180 GMIILLLIIVTG
+180 GMIILLIFIVTV
-192 ISIITSRMY
+192 ISVMTSRIY
-201 QSIRK
+201 QSMRK
-206 DVDSLVGQVG
+206 ELDGLVGQVR
-216 ETVMG
+216 ETVTG

-226 AFGQKAREIKTFQ
+226 AFGQREREIKAFQ
-239 GINQTYKKHQLQ
+239 GINQIYKKQQLQ

-259 SPLTFLVVNTT
+259 SPLTFLVVNGT
-270 LLILIWQGNGAVS
+270 LLILIWQGNIAIS
-283 QNLLEQGMLVAL
+283 HNLLEQGMLVAL

-332 ESENVEADLPVVKSR
+332 TSEDVESSLPKVVSE
-347 DKDLVFS
+347 DKEIIFS
-354 VHDLTFAYP
+354 VRHLSFSYP
-363 NSAEES
+363 KSAEES
-369 LSGIDFELRKG
+369 LSDIAFDLRKG

-398 LLQALYSLP
+398 LLQALYSVP
-407 TSQLSVYI
+407 TNQLSLFI
-415 DGKSPKNVKEWRQ
+415 DGKSPKNLKEWRQ
-428 QIAVVPQQ
+428 RIAIVPQQ
-436 AQLFAGTVR
+436 AQLFTGTVR
-445 SNLSLGLASVSE
+445 SNLSLGLESVSD
-457 SDLWAALEIAQAK
+457 SDLWAALAIAQAK

-519 LDYLTESRLLAS
+519 LDYLTESRLLAA
-531 IRRELPEQTLIMV
+531 ICRELPEQTLIMV
-544 SQRTNSLRAADQI
+544 SQRTNSLRTADQI
-557 LVLDQG
+557 LVLEQG

-584 DQSQH
+584 HQSQQQG
-589 REEGS
+589 EEDS
-594 HETI
+594 YETI

>member
-1 MFTSLVS
+1 
-8 SQLHKQLLLNKRMKR
+8 MK
-23 FFRYFQ
+23 FLSRYFKD
-29 PYQKEAILGP
+29 YIKESILGP
-39 VFKLLEASFELLVP
+39 VFKLLEACFELLVP
-53 LIIAFIVD
+53 LIIAYIVD

-66 GNQGDLVAMLLLLVG
+66 GSQGNLVAMLFLLVG
-81 LACVGILVSLTAQ
+81 LACIGIIVSLIAQ
-94 YFSAK
+94 YYSAK
-99 AAVGVTKA
+99 AAVGVTKE

-157 PIVVFGSLM
+157 PIVVFGSLI
-166 MAFYISPSLSVYFL
+166 MAFYISPSLSAYFL
-180 GMIILLLIIVTG
+180 GMIILLIFIVTV
-192 ISIITSRMY
+192 ISVMTSRIY
-201 QSIRK
+201 QSMRK
-206 DVDSLVGQVG
+206 ELDGLVGQVR
-216 ETVMG
+216 ETVTG

-226 AFGQKAREIKTFQ
+226 AFGQREREIKAFH
-239 GINQTYKKHQLQ
+239 GINQIYKKQQLQ

-259 SPLTFLVVNTT
+259 SPLTFLVVNGT
-270 LLILIWQGNGAVS
+270 LLILIWQGNIAIS
-283 QNLLEQGMLVAL
+283 HNLLEQGMLVAL

-332 ESENVEADLPVVKSR
+332 TSEDIESSLPKVVSE
-347 DKDLVFS
+347 DKEIIFS
-354 VHDLTFAYP
+354 VRHLSFSYP
-363 NSAEES
+363 KSAEES
-369 LSGIDFELRKG
+369 LSDIAFDLRKG

-398 LLQALYSLP
+398 LLQALYSVP
-407 TSQLSVYI
+407 TNQLSLFI
-415 DGKSPKNVKEWRQ
+415 DGKSPKNLKEWRQ

-436 AQLFAGTVR
+436 AQLFAGTIR
-445 SNLSLGLASVSE
+445 SNLSLGLEEISD
-457 SDLWAALEIAQAK
+457 SDLWSALEIAQAK

-519 LDYLTESRLLAS
+519 LDYLTESRLLVA
-531 IRRELPEQTLIMV
+531 IRQELPGQNLIMV
-544 SQRTNSLRAADQI
+544 SQRTNSLRTADQI
-557 LVLDQG
+557 LVLEQG

-584 DQSQH
+584 HQSQQQG
-589 REEGS
+589 EEDS
-594 HETI
+594 YETI

>member
-1 MFTSLVS
+1 
-8 SQLHKQLLLNKRMKR
+8 MK
-23 FFRYFQ
+23 FLSRYFKD
-29 PYQKEAILGP
+29 YIKESILGP
-39 VFKLLEASFELLVP
+39 VFKLLEACFELLVP
-53 LIIAFIVD
+53 LIIAYIVD

-66 GNQGDLVAMLLLLVG
+66 GSQGNLVAMLFLLVG
-81 LACVGILVSLTAQ
+81 LACIGIIVSLIAQ
-94 YFSAK
+94 YYSAK
-99 AAVGVTKA
+99 AAVGVTKE

-157 PIVVFGSLM
+157 PIVVFGSLI
-166 MAFYISPSLSVYFL
+166 MAFYINPSLSAYFL
-180 GMIILLLIIVTG
+180 GMIILLIFIVTV
-192 ISIITSRMY
+192 ISVMTSRIY
-201 QSIRK
+201 QSMRK
-206 DVDSLVGQVG
+206 ELDGLVGQVR
-216 ETVMG
+216 ETVTG

-226 AFGQKAREIKTFQ
+226 AFGQREREIKAFQ
-239 GINQTYKKHQLQ
+239 GINQIYKKQQLQ

-259 SPLTFLVVNTT
+259 SPLTFLVVNGT
-270 LLILIWQGNGAVS
+270 LLILIWQGNIAIS
-283 QNLLEQGMLVAL
+283 HNLLEQGMLVAL

-332 ESENVEADLPVVKSR
+332 TSEDVESSLPRVVSE
-347 DKDLVFS
+347 DKEIIFS
-354 VHDLTFAYP
+354 VRHLSFSYP
-363 NSAEES
+363 KSAEES
-369 LSGIDFELRKG
+369 LSDIAFDLRKG

-398 LLQALYSLP
+398 LLQALYSVP
-407 TSQLSVYI
+407 TNQLSLFN
-415 DGKSPKNVKEWRQ
+415 DGKSPKNLKEWRQ

-436 AQLFAGTVR
+436 AQLFAGTIR
-445 SNLSLGLASVSE
+445 SNLSLGLEEISD
-457 SDLWAALEIAQAK
+457 SDLWSALEIAQAK

-519 LDYLTESRLLAS
+519 LDYLTESRLLVA
-531 IRRELPEQTLIMV
+531 IRQELPGQNLIMV
-544 SQRTNSLRAADQI
+544 SQRTNSLRTADQI
-557 LVLDQG
+557 LVLEQG

-584 DQSQH
+584 HQSQQQG
-589 REEGS
+589 EEDS
-594 HETI
+594 YETI

>member
-1 MFTSLVS
+1 
-8 SQLHKQLLLNKRMKR
+8 MK
-23 FFRYFQ
+23 FLSRYFKD
-29 PYQKEAILGP
+29 YIKESILGP
-39 VFKLLEASFELLVP
+39 VFKLLEACFELLVP
-53 LIIAFIVD
+53 LIIAYIVD

-66 GNQGDLVAMLLLLVG
+66 GSQGNLVAMLFLLVG
-81 LACVGILVSLTAQ
+81 LACIGIIVSLIAQ
-94 YFSAK
+94 YYSAK
-99 AAVGVTKA
+99 AAVGVTKE

-157 PIVVFGSLM
+157 PIVVFGSLI
-166 MAFYISPSLSVYFL
+166 MAFYISPSLSAYFL
-180 GMIILLLIIVTG
+180 GMIILLIFIVTV
-192 ISIITSRMY
+192 ISVMTSRIY
-201 QSIRK
+201 QSMRK
-206 DVDSLVGQVG
+206 ELDGLVGQVR
-216 ETVMG
+216 ETVTD

-226 AFGQKAREIKTFQ
+226 AFGQREREIKAFQ
-239 GINQTYKKHQLQ
+239 GINQIYKKQQLQ

-259 SPLTFLVVNTT
+259 SPLTFLVVNGT
-270 LLILIWQGNGAVS
+270 LLILIWQGNIAIS
-283 QNLLEQGMLVAL
+283 HNLLEQGMLVAL

-332 ESENVEADLPVVKSR
+332 TSEDVESSLPKVVSE
-347 DKDLVFS
+347 DKEIIFS
-354 VHDLTFAYP
+354 VRHLSFSYP
-363 NSAEES
+363 KSAEES
-369 LSGIDFELRKG
+369 LSDIAFDLRKG

-398 LLQALYSLP
+398 LLQALYSVP
-407 TSQLSVYI
+407 TNQLSLFI
-415 DGKSPKNVKEWRQ
+415 DGKSPKNLKEWRQ
-428 QIAVVPQQ
+428 QIAIVPQQ
-436 AQLFAGTVR
+436 AQLFAGTIR
-445 SNLSLGLASVSE
+445 SNLSLGLEEISD
-457 SDLWAALEIAQAK
+457 SDLWSALEIAQAK

-519 LDYLTESRLLAS
+519 LDYLTESRLLVA
-531 IRRELPEQTLIMV
+531 IRQELPGQNLIMV
-544 SQRTNSLRAADQI
+544 SQRTNSLRTADQI
-557 LVLDQG
+557 LVLEQG

-584 DQSQH
+584 HQSQQQG
-589 REEGS
+589 EEDS
-594 HETI
+594 YETI

>member
-1 MFTSLVS
+1 
-8 SQLHKQLLLNKRMKR
+8 MK
-23 FFRYFQ
+23 FLSRYFKD
-29 PYQKEAILGP
+29 YIKESILGP
-39 VFKLLEASFELLVP
+39 VFKLLEACFELLVP
-53 LIIAFIVD
+53 LIIAYIVD

-66 GNQGDLVAMLLLLVG
+66 GSQGNLVAMLFLLVG
-81 LACVGILVSLTAQ
+81 LACIGIIVSLIAQ
-94 YFSAK
+94 YYSAK
-99 AAVGVTKA
+99 AAVGVTKE

-157 PIVVFGSLM
+157 PIVVFGSLI
-166 MAFYISPSLSVYFL
+166 MAFYISPSLSAYFL
-180 GMIILLLIIVTG
+180 GMIILLIFIVTV
-192 ISIITSRMY
+192 ISVMTSRIY
-201 QSIRK
+201 QSMRK
-206 DVDSLVGQVG
+206 ELDGLVGQVR
-216 ETVMG
+216 ETVTG

-226 AFGQKAREIKTFQ
+226 AFGQREREIKAFQ
-239 GINQTYKKHQLQ
+239 GINQIYKKQQLQ

-259 SPLTFLVVNTT
+259 SPLTFLVVNST
-270 LLILIWQGNGAVS
+270 LLILIWQGNIAIS
-283 QNLLEQGMLVAL
+283 HNLLEQGMLVAL

-320 ISAQRIQEVFDQ
+320 ISAQRIQEVFEQ
-332 ESENVEADLPVVKSR
+332 ESEDVDANLPVVYSG
-347 DKDLVFS
+347 DKDLIFS
-354 VHDLTFAYP
+354 VNHLSFSYP
-363 NSAEES
+363 KSAEES
-369 LSGIDFELRKG
+369 LSDIAFDLRKG

-398 LLQALYSLP
+398 LLQALYSVS
-407 TSQLSVYI
+407 TNQLSLFI
-415 DGKSPKNVKEWRQ
+415 DGKSPKNLKEWRQ
-428 QIAVVPQQ
+428 QLAIVPQQ
-436 AQLFAGTVR
+436 AQLFAGTIR
-445 SNLSLGLASVSE
+445 SNLSLGLEEVSDR
-457 SDLWAALEIAQAK
+457 DLWSALEIAQAK

-506 KAPILILDDATSA
+506 KAPILVLDDATSA
-519 LDYLTESRLLAS
+519 LDYLTESRLLVA
-531 IRRELPEQTLIMV
+531 IRQELPGQNLIMV
-544 SQRTNSLRAADQI
+544 SQRTNSLRTADQI
-557 LVLDQG
+557 LVLEQG

-584 DQSQH
+584 HQSQQQG
-589 REEGS
+589 EEDSYG
-594 HETI
+594 TI

>member
-1 MFTSLVS
+1 
-8 SQLHKQLLLNKRMKR
+8 MK
-23 FFRYFQ
+23 FLSRYFKD
-29 PYQKEAILGP
+29 YIKESILGP
-39 VFKLLEASFELLVP
+39 VFKLLEACFELLVP
-53 LIIAFIVD
+53 LIIAYIVD

-66 GNQGDLVAMLLLLVG
+66 GSQGNLVAMLFLLVG
-81 LACVGILVSLTAQ
+81 LACIGIIVSLIAQ
-94 YFSAK
+94 YYSAK
-99 AAVGVTKA
+99 AAVGVTKE

-157 PIVVFGSLM
+157 PIVVFGSLI
-166 MAFYISPSLSVYFL
+166 MAFYISSSLSAYFL
-180 GMIILLLIIVTG
+180 GMIILLIFIVTV
-192 ISIITSRMY
+192 ISVMTSRIY
-201 QSIRK
+201 QSMRK
-206 DVDSLVGQVG
+206 ELDGLVGQVR
-216 ETVMG
+216 ETVTG

-226 AFGQKAREIKTFQ
+226 AFGQREREIKAFQ
-239 GINQTYKKHQLQ
+239 GINQIYKKQQLQ

-259 SPLTFLVVNTT
+259 SPLTFLVVNGT
-270 LLILIWQGNGAVS
+270 LLILIWQGNIAIS
-283 QNLLEQGMLVAL
+283 HNLLEQGMLVAL

-332 ESENVEADLPVVKSR
+332 TSEDVESSLPKVVSE
-347 DKDLVFS
+347 DKEIIFS
-354 VHDLTFAYP
+354 VRHLSFSYP
-363 NSAEES
+363 KSAEES
-369 LSGIDFELRKG
+369 LSDITFDLRKG

-398 LLQALYSLP
+398 LLQALYSVP
-407 TSQLSVYI
+407 TNQLSLFI
-415 DGKSPKNVKEWRQ
+415 DGKSPKNLKEWRQ

-445 SNLSLGLASVSE
+445 SNLSLGLESVLDSE
-457 SDLWAALEIAQAK
+457 LWAALEIAQAK

-519 LDYLTESRLLAS
+519 LDYLTESRLLVA
-531 IRRELPEQTLIMV
+531 IRQELPGQNLIMV
-544 SQRTNSLRAADQI
+544 SQRTNSLWTADQI
-557 LVLDQG
+557 LVLEQG

-569 RHEDLLRSS
+569 RHKDLLRSS

-584 DQSQH
+584 HQSQQQGG
-589 REEGS
+589 EDS
-594 HETI
+594 YETI

>member
-1 MFTSLVS
+1 
-8 SQLHKQLLLNKRMKR
+8 MK
-23 FFRYFQ
+23 FLSRYFKD
-29 PYQKEAILGP
+29 YIKESILGP
-39 VFKLLEASFELLVP
+39 VFKLLEACFELLVP
-53 LIIAFIVD
+53 LIIAYIVD

-66 GNQGDLVAMLLLLVG
+66 GSQGNLVAMLFLLVG
-81 LACVGILVSLTAQ
+81 LACIGIIVSLIAQ
-94 YFSAK
+94 YYSAK
-99 AAVGVTKA
+99 AAVGVTKE

-157 PIVVFGSLM
+157 PIVVFGSLI
-166 MAFYISPSLSVYFL
+166 MAFYISPSLSAYFL
-180 GMIILLLIIVTG
+180 GMIILLIFIVTV
-192 ISIITSRMY
+192 ISVMTSRIY
-201 QSIRK
+201 QSMRK
-206 DVDSLVGQVG
+206 ELDGLVGQVR
-216 ETVMG
+216 ETVTG

-226 AFGQKAREIKTFQ
+226 AFGQREREIKAFQ
-239 GINQTYKKHQLQ
+239 GINQIYKKQQLQ

-259 SPLTFLVVNTT
+259 SPLTFLVVNGT
-270 LLILIWQGNGAVS
+270 LLILIWQGNIAIS
-283 QNLLEQGMLVAL
+283 HNLLEQGMLVAL

-332 ESENVEADLPVVKSR
+332 TSEDVESSLPIVVSE
-347 DKDLVFS
+347 DKEIIFS
-354 VHDLTFAYP
+354 VRHLSFSYP
-363 NSAEES
+363 KSAEES
-369 LSGIDFELRKG
+369 LSDIAFDLRKG

-398 LLQALYSLP
+398 LLQALYSVP
-407 TSQLSVYI
+407 TNQLSLFI
-415 DGKSPKNVKEWRQ
+415 DGKSPKNLKEWRQ

-436 AQLFAGTVR
+436 AQLFAGTIR
-445 SNLSLGLASVSE
+445 SNLSLGLEEISD
-457 SDLWAALEIAQAK
+457 SDLWSALEIAQAK

-519 LDYLTESRLLAS
+519 LDYLTESRLLVA
-531 IRRELPEQTLIMV
+531 IRQELPGQNLIMV
-544 SQRTNSLRAADQI
+544 SQRTNSLRTADQI
-557 LVLDQG
+557 LVLEQG

-584 DQSQH
+584 HQSQQQG
-589 REEGS
+589 EEDS
-594 HETI
+594 YETS

>member
-1 MFTSLVS
+1 
-8 SQLHKQLLLNKRMKR
+8 MK
-23 FFRYFQ
+23 FLSRYFKD
-29 PYQKEAILGP
+29 YIKESILGP
-39 VFKLLEASFELLVP
+39 VFKLLEACFELLVP
-53 LIIAFIVD
+53 LIIAYIVD

-66 GNQGDLVAMLLLLVG
+66 GSQGNLVAMLFLLVG
-81 LACVGILVSLTAQ
+81 LACIGIIVSLIAQ
-94 YFSAK
+94 YYSAK
-99 AAVGVTKA
+99 AAVGVTKE

-157 PIVVFGSLM
+157 PIVVFGSLI
-166 MAFYISPSLSVYFL
+166 MAFYISPSLSAYFL
-180 GMIILLLIIVTG
+180 GMIILLIFIVTV
-192 ISIITSRMY
+192 ISVMTSRIY

-206 DVDSLVGQVG
+206 ELDGLVGQVR
-216 ETVMG
+216 ETVTG

-226 AFGQKAREIKTFQ
+226 AFGQREREIKAFH
-239 GINQTYKKHQLQ
+239 GINQIYKKQQLQ

-259 SPLTFLVVNTT
+259 APLTFLVVNGT
-270 LLILIWQGNGAVS
+270 LLILIWQGNIAIS
-283 QNLLEQGMLVAL
+283 HNLLEQGMLVAL

-332 ESENVEADLPVVKSR
+332 TSEDVESSLPKVVSE
-347 DKDLVFS
+347 DKEIIFS
-354 VHDLTFAYP
+354 VRHLSFSYP
-363 NSAEES
+363 KSAEES
-369 LSGIDFELRKG
+369 LSDITFDLRKG

-398 LLQALYSLP
+398 LLQALYSVP
-407 TSQLSVYI
+407 TNQLSLFN
-415 DGKSPKNVKEWRQ
+415 DGKSPKNLKEWRQ

-436 AQLFAGTVR
+436 AQLFAGTIR
-445 SNLSLGLASVSE
+445 SNLSLGLEEISD
-457 SDLWAALEIAQAK
+457 SDLWSALEIAQAK

-519 LDYLTESRLLAS
+519 LDYLTESRLLVA
-531 IRRELPEQTLIMV
+531 IRQELPGQNLIMV
-544 SQRTNSLRAADQI
+544 SQRTNSLRTADQI
-557 LVLDQG
+557 LVLEQG

-569 RHEDLLRSS
+569 CHEDLLRSS
-578 AIYQEI
+578 TIYQEI
-584 DQSQH
+584 HQSQQQG
-589 REEGS
+589 EEDS
-594 HETI
+594 YETI

>member
-1 MFTSLVS
+1 MKLF
-8 SQLHKQLLLNKRMKR
+8 SQ
-23 FFRYFQ
+23 YFK
-29 PYQKEAILGP
+29 PYKNESILGP
-39 VFKLLEASFELLVP
+39 FFKLLEASFELLVP
-53 LIIAFIVD
+53 LIIAYIVD

-66 GNQGDLVAMLLLLVG
+66 GNRGDLVAMLLLLVG
-81 LACVGILVSLTAQ
+81 LACIGIIVSITAQ

-123 RDILSSSSLLTRLT
+123 RDILSSASLLTRLT
-137 SDTLQIQTGINT
+137 SDTLQVQTGINT

-157 PIVVFGSLM
+157 PIVVFGSLI
-166 MAFYISPSLSVYFL
+166 MAFYISPSLSIYFL
-180 GMIILLLIIVTG
+180 GMILLLLVIVTG
-192 ISIITSRMY
+192 ISVLTSRIY

-206 DVDSLVGQVG
+206 ELDCLVGQVR
-216 ETVMG
+216 ETITG

-226 AFGQKAREIKTFQ
+226 AFGQREREIKTFQ
-239 GINQTYKKHQLQ
+239 GINQRYKKQQLQ

-259 SPLTFLVVNTT
+259 SPLTFLVVNGT
-270 LLILIWQGNGAVS
+270 LILLIWQGDSAISDNR
-283 QNLLEQGMLVAL
+283 LEQGMLVAL

-305 LVKMIMVVST
+305 LVKLIMVVTT

-320 ISAQRIQEVFDQ
+320 ISAQRIQEVFEQ
-332 ESENVEADLPVVKSR
+332 KSEDVDANLPVVYSR
-347 DKDLVFS
+347 DKELIFS
-354 VHDLTFAYP
+354 VNHLSFSYP
-363 NSAEES
+363 KSAEES
-369 LSGIDFELRKG
+369 LIDIDFELCKR
-380 QFMGIIG
+380 QFMGLIG

-398 LLQALYSLP
+398 LLQALYSIP
-407 TSQLSVYI
+407 TSQLSFFI
-415 DGKSPKNVKEWRQ
+415 EGKSPRNLKEWRQ
-428 QIAVVPQQ
+428 QLAIVPQQ

-445 SNLSLGLASVSE
+445 SNLSLGLESVLDSE
-457 SDLWAALEIAQAK
+457 LWAALEIAQAK

-506 KAPILILDDATSA
+506 KAPILVLDDATSA
-519 LDYLTESRLLAS
+519 LDYLTESRLLSA
-531 IRRELPEQTLIMV
+531 IRRAFPEQTLIMV
-544 SQRTNSLRAADQI
+544 SQRTNSLRTADQI

-589 REEGS
+589 REEDS

>member
-1 MFTSLVS
+1 
-8 SQLHKQLLLNKRMKR
+8 MKL
-23 FFRYFQ
+23 FFQYFK
-29 PYQKEAILGP
+29 PYKNESILGP

-53 LIIAFIVD
+53 LIIAYIVD

-66 GNQGDLVAMLLLLVG
+66 GNRGDLVAMLFLLVG
-81 LACVGILVSLTAQ
+81 LACIGIIVSITAQ

-123 RDILSSSSLLTRLT
+123 RDILSSASLLTRLT
-137 SDTLQIQTGINT
+137 SDTLQVQTGINT

-157 PIVVFGSLM
+157 PIVVFGSLI
-166 MAFYISPSLSVYFL
+166 MAFYISPSLSIYFL
-180 GMIILLLIIVTG
+180 GMILLLLVIVTG
-192 ISIITSRMY
+192 ISVLTSRIY

-206 DVDSLVGQVG
+206 ELDCLVGQVR
-216 ETVMG
+216 ETITG

-226 AFGQKAREIKTFQ
+226 AFGQREREIKTFQ
-239 GINQTYKKHQLQ
+239 GINQRYKKQQLQ
-251 AGFWSSLL
+251 SGFWSSLL
-259 SPLTFLVVNTT
+259 SPLTFLVVNGT
-270 LLILIWQGNGAVS
+270 LILLIWQGDSAISDNR
-283 QNLLEQGMLVAL
+283 LEQGMLVAL

-305 LVKMIMVVST
+305 LVKLIMVVTT

-320 ISAQRIQEVFDQ
+320 ISAQRIQEVFEQ
-332 ESENVEADLPVVKSR
+332 KSEDVDANLPVVYSR
-347 DKDLVFS
+347 DKELIFS
-354 VHDLTFAYP
+354 VNHLSFSYP
-363 NSAEES
+363 KSAEES
-369 LSGIDFELRKG
+369 LIDIDFELCKR
-380 QFMGIIG
+380 QFMGLIG

-398 LLQALYSLP
+398 LLQALYYIP
-407 TSQLSVYI
+407 TSQLSFFI
-415 DGKSPKNVKEWRQ
+415 EGKSPRNLKEWRQ
-428 QIAVVPQQ
+428 QLAIVPQQ

-445 SNLSLGLASVSE
+445 SNLSLGLESVLDSE
-457 SDLWAALEIAQAK
+457 LWAALEIAQAK

-506 KAPILILDDATSA
+506 KAPILVLDDATSA
-519 LDYLTESRLLAS
+519 LDYLTESRLLSA
-531 IRRELPEQTLIMV
+531 IRRAFPEQTLIMV
-544 SQRTNSLRAADQI
+544 SQRTNSLRTADQI

-589 REEGS
+589 REEDS

>member
-1 MFTSLVS
+1 M
-8 SQLHKQLLLNKRMKR
+8 R
-23 FFRYFQ
+23 FLSRYFKD
-29 PYQKEAILGP
+29 YIKESILGP

-53 LIIAFIVD
+53 LIIAYIVD

-66 GNQGDLVAMLLLLVG
+66 GNRGDLVAMLLLLVG
-81 LACVGILVSLTAQ
+81 LACIGIIVSITAQ

-99 AAVGVTKA
+99 AAVGVTKE

-157 PIVVFGSLM
+157 PIVVFGSLI
-166 MAFYISPSLSVYFL
+166 MAFYISPSLSAYFL
-180 GMIILLLIIVTG
+180 GMIILLIFIVTV
-192 ISIITSRMY
+192 ISVMTSRIY
-201 QSIRK
+201 QSMRK
-206 DVDSLVGQVG
+206 ELDGLVGQVR
-216 ETVMG
+216 ETVTG

-226 AFGQKAREIKTFQ
+226 AFGQREREIKAFQ
-239 GINQTYKKHQLQ
+239 GINQIYKKQQLQ

-259 SPLTFLVVNTT
+259 SPLTFLVVNST
-270 LLILIWQGNGAVS
+270 LLILIWQGNIVIS
-283 QNLLEQGMLVAL
+283 HNLLEQGMLVAL

-332 ESENVEADLPVVKSR
+332 TSEDVESSLPKVVSE
-347 DKDLVFS
+347 DKEIIFS
-354 VHDLTFAYP
+354 VRHLSFSYP
-363 NSAEES
+363 KSAEES
-369 LSGIDFELRKG
+369 LSDIAFDLRKG

-398 LLQALYSLP
+398 LLQALYSVP
-407 TSQLSVYI
+407 INQLSFFI
-415 DGKSPKNVKEWRQ
+415 DGKSPKNLKEWRQ
-428 QIAVVPQQ
+428 RIAIVPQQ
-436 AQLFAGTVR
+436 AQLFAGTIR
-445 SNLSLGLASVSE
+445 SNLSLGLEEISD
-457 SDLWAALEIAQAK
+457 SDLWSALEIAQAK

-519 LDYLTESRLLAS
+519 LDYLTESRLLVA
-531 IRRELPEQTLIMV
+531 IRQELPGQNLIMV
-544 SQRTNSLRAADQI
+544 SQRTNSLRTADQI
-557 LVLDQG
+557 LVLEQG

-584 DQSQH
+584 HQSQQQG
-589 REEGS
+589 EEDS
-594 HETI
+594 YETI

>member
-1 MFTSLVS
+1 
-8 SQLHKQLLLNKRMKR
+8 MK
-23 FFRYFQ
+23 FLSRYFKD
-29 PYQKEAILGP
+29 YIKESILGP
-39 VFKLLEASFELLVP
+39 VFKLLEACFELLVP
-53 LIIAFIVD
+53 LIIAYIVD

-66 GNQGDLVAMLLLLVG
+66 GSQGNLVAMLFLLVG
-81 LACVGILVSLTAQ
+81 IACIGIIVSLIAQ
-94 YFSAK
+94 YYSAK
-99 AAVGVTKA
+99 AAVGVTKE

-157 PIVVFGSLM
+157 PIVVFGSLII
-166 MAFYISPSLSVYFL
+166 AFYISPSLSAYFL
-180 GMIILLLIIVTG
+180 GMIILLIFIVTV
-192 ISIITSRMY
+192 ISVMTSRIY
-201 QSIRK
+201 QSMRK
-206 DVDSLVGQVG
+206 ELDGLVGQVR
-216 ETVMG
+216 ETVTG

-226 AFGQKAREIKTFQ
+226 AFGQREREIKAFQ
-239 GINQTYKKHQLQ
+239 GINQIYKKQQLQ

-259 SPLTFLVVNTT
+259 SPLTFLVVNGT
-270 LLILIWQGNGAVS
+270 LLILIWRGNIAIS
-283 QNLLEQGMLVAL
+283 HNLLEQGMLVAL

-332 ESENVEADLPVVKSR
+332 TSEDVESSLPKVVSE
-347 DKDLVFS
+347 DKEIIFS
-354 VHDLTFAYP
+354 VRYLSFSYP
-363 NSAEES
+363 KSAEES
-369 LSGIDFELRKG
+369 LADIAFDLRKG

-398 LLQALYSLP
+398 LLQALYSVP
-407 TSQLSVYI
+407 TNQLSLFI
-415 DGKSPKNVKEWRQ
+415 DGKSPKNLKEWRQ

-436 AQLFAGTVR
+436 AQLFAGTIR
-445 SNLSLGLASVSE
+445 SNLSLGLEEISD
-457 SDLWAALEIAQAK
+457 SDLWSALEIAQAK

-489 FSGGQRQRL
+489 FSGGQHQRL

-519 LDYLTESRLLAS
+519 LDYLTESRLLVA
-531 IRRELPEQTLIMV
+531 IRQELPGQNLIMV
-544 SQRTNSLRAADQI
+544 SQRTNSLRTADQI
-557 LVLDQG
+557 LVLEQG
-563 RQVGLG
+563 CQVGLG

-584 DQSQH
+584 HQSQLQG
-589 REEGS
+589 EEDS
-594 HETI
+594 YETI

>member
-1 MFTSLVS
+1 
-8 SQLHKQLLLNKRMKR
+8 MK
-23 FFRYFQ
+23 FLSRYFKD
-29 PYQKEAILGP
+29 YIKESILGP
-39 VFKLLEASFELLVP
+39 VFKLLEACFELLVP
-53 LIIAFIVD
+53 LIIAYIVD

-66 GNQGDLVAMLLLLVG
+66 GSQGNLVAMLFLLVG
-81 LACVGILVSLTAQ
+81 LACIGIIVSLIAQ
-94 YFSAK
+94 YYSAK
-99 AAVGVTKA
+99 AAVGVTKE

-157 PIVVFGSLM
+157 PIVVFGSLI
-166 MAFYISPSLSVYFL
+166 MAFYISPSLSAYFL
-180 GMIILLLIIVTG
+180 GMIILLIFIVTV
-192 ISIITSRMY
+192 ISVMTSRIY
-201 QSIRK
+201 QSMRK
-206 DVDSLVGQVG
+206 ELDGLVGQVR
-216 ETVMG
+216 ETVTG

-226 AFGQKAREIKTFQ
+226 AFGQREREIKAFQ
-239 GINQTYKKHQLQ
+239 GINQIYKKQQLQ

-259 SPLTFLVVNTT
+259 SPLTFLVVNGT
-270 LLILIWQGNGAVS
+270 LLILIWRGNIAIS
-283 QNLLEQGMLVAL
+283 HNLLEQGMLVAL

-332 ESENVEADLPVVKSR
+332 TSEDVESSLPKVVSE
-347 DKDLVFS
+347 DKEIIFS
-354 VHDLTFAYP
+354 VRYLSFSYP
-363 NSAEES
+363 KSAEES
-369 LSGIDFELRKG
+369 LSDIAFDLRKG

-398 LLQALYSLP
+398 LLQALYSVP
-407 TSQLSVYI
+407 TNQLSLFI
-415 DGKSPKNVKEWRQ
+415 DGKSPKNLKEWRQ

-436 AQLFAGTVR
+436 AQLFAGTIR
-445 SNLSLGLASVSE
+445 SNLSLGLEEISD
-457 SDLWAALEIAQAK
+457 SDLLSALEIAQAK

-519 LDYLTESRLLAS
+519 LDYLTESRLLVA
-531 IRRELPEQTLIMV
+531 IRQELPGQNLIMV
-544 SQRTNSLRAADQI
+544 SQRTNSLRTADQI
-557 LVLDQG
+557 LVLEQG

-584 DQSQH
+584 HQSQQQG
-589 REEGS
+589 EEDS
-594 HETI
+594 YETI

>member
-23 FFRYFQ
+23 FFRYFK

-66 GNQGDLVAMLLLLVG
+66 GNQGDLIAMLLLLVG

-99 AAVGVTKA
+99 VAVGVTKA

-226 AFGQKAREIKTFQ
+226 AFGQKAREIKTFR

-259 SPLTFLVVNTT
+259 SYLTFLVVNTT

-320 ISAQRIQEVFDQ
+320 ISAQRIQEVFEQ
-332 ESENVEADLPVVKSR
+332 ESEDVQADLPVVNSR

-354 VHDLTFAYP
+354 VHQLSFAYP
-363 NSAEES
+363 TSAENS
-369 LSGIDFELRKG
+369 LLDIDFKLRKG

-407 TSQLSVYI
+407 TNQLSIYI
-415 DGKSPKNVKEWRQ
+415 DGKSPKNLKEWRR
-428 QIAVVPQQ
+428 QIAIVPQQ

-445 SNLSLGLASVSE
+445 SNLSLGLDTVAD
-457 SDLWAALEIAQAK
+457 SDLWSALEIAQAK
-470 SFIEDKG
+470 SFVEEKG
-477 GLDSPVEAFGKN
+477 GLDSSVEAFGKN

-519 LDYLTESRLLAS
+519 LDYLTESRLLAA
-531 IRRELPEQTLIMV
+531 IRQEFPEQTLIMV
-544 SQRTNSLRAADQI
+544 SQRTNSLRRADQI

-563 RQVGLG
+563 HQVGLG

-589 REEGS
+589 KEEDS
-594 HETI
+594 HEAI